1 MITFQNGTLWRNAY
15 VERPLVTQDASGAP
29 LALYLGM
36 GRRSYEDCCNWPQ
49 LFCTGA
55 PGEICGPTIGP
66 PPPPPPP
73 SARLRNGGSCL
84 TFNASSFPCSG
95 AGASAGCPVVIGD
108 CASPGARWLISG
120 GTIASAVVPGAALDI
135 DCNAKTPHTIA
146 KVLMSGPSAL
156 TLRGGA
162 VEFGSS
168 GMCLNTGQGPA
179 RPPCG
184 PPGEVWLPH
193 QIQLVDCSDPTALG
207 WEVA

>member
-1 MITFQNGTLWRNAY
+1 M
-15 VERPLVTQDASGAP
+15 
-29 LALYLGM
+29 
-36 GRRSYEDCCNWPQ
+36 
-49 LFCTGA
+49 
-55 PGEICGPTIGP
+55 
-66 PPPPPPP
+66 
-73 SARLRNGGSCL
+73 
-84 TFNASSFPCSG
+84 
-95 AGASAGCPVVIGD
+95 GD